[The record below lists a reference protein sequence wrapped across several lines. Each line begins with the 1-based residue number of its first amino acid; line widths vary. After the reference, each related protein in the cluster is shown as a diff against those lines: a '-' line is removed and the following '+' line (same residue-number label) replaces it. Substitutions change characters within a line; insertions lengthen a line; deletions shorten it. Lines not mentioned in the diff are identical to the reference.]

1 MNRKLMLGLV
11 VFGLISGA
19 ALMLLG
25 CGATENGRD
34 IAASGVAAAEMQT
47 APISVAA
54 PADAD
59 PPALSGEATVGEN
72 QTAQPKTGCGKAE
85 PCPGR
90 SCEDCP
96 HNRLLK

>member
-25 CGATENGRD
+25 CGAGEQGRG
-34 IAASGVAAAEMQT
+34 ITAPGVAAAEME
-47 APISVAA
+47 AVPISVAA
-54 PADAD
+54 PANAE
-59 PPALSGEATVGEN
+59 PPAPSEGVAGSEN
-72 QTAQPKTGCGKAE
+72 QTEKPKTGCGRPE

-96 HNRLLK
+96 HNRLL

>member
-19 ALMLLG
+19 ALMLVG
-25 CGATENGRD
+25 CGAAEQGREV
-34 IAASGVAAAEMQT
+34 AAPGVAAAEME
-47 APISVAA
+47 AVPISVAA
-54 PADAD
+54 PANAD
-59 PPALSGEATVGEN
+59 PPAPSEEAAGSDN
-72 QTAQPKTGCGKAE
+72 QTAKPKTGCGKPE

-96 HNRLLK
+96 YNRLL